1 MKNLTYLILFLAVL
15 LPACSNSARQ
25 KDEPLVQAEE
35 AYKIGRYAKAQIIA
49 DSLAIGSSFDKL
61 DNDDLCR
68 LSLLFARLGEVA
80 GEEEANIAIAA
91 RVLEAAT
98 ARDSDSTIMFINS
111 LSPDDRARILIV
123 ETIAEAY
130 KHPVH
135 PDSIEHDM
143 M

>member
-1 MKNLTYLILFLAVL
+1 MKKILHLILILAVL
-15 LPACSNSARQ
+15 LPACSKSTKQ

-35 AYKIGRYAKAQIIA
+35 AFKIGRYAMAQLIA

-61 DNDDLCR
+61 DNEDLCR

-80 GEEEANIAIAA
+80 GEEEANIALAA

-98 ARDSDSTIMFINS
+98 ARDSDSTAMFIS
-111 LSPDDRARILIV
+111 ALPPDDRARILIV

-130 KHPVH
+130 KHPLH
-135 PDSIEHDM
+135 PDSLEHDF
-143 M
+143 